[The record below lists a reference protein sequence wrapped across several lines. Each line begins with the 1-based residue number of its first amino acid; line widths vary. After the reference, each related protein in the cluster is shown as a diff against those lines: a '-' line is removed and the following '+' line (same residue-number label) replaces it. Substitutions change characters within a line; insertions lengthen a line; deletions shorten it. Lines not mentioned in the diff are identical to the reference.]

1 MDDIGEDQ
9 TEIPFFHVVKII
21 ADPQFQG
28 TVRHID
34 KFYGFMDMRRDMPGL
49 SVIDLDRGLS
59 VFV

>member
-1 MDDIGEDQ
+1 M
-9 TEIPFFHVVKII
+9 VKII

-59 VFV
+59 VFI